1 MADVDDPQT
10 QQAAEALGGE
20 DTAIVTDLTV
30 GPDGRVFI
38 PKKTRERYGIE
49 EGDFVD
55 AVLVV
60 GEQ

>member
-1 MADVDDPQT
+1 MADVDDTQT
-10 QQAAEALGGE
+10 QQTAEALSGA
-20 DTAIVTDLTV
+20 DRAIVTDLTV

-49 EGDFVD
+49 EGDFID

-60 GEQ
+60 GEE